1 MPNISNDP
9 EEAQIGKD
17 LGSRDFLADDGLLN
31 DYFEGLEIDADW
43 YSGNPYQ
50 AQVAPSMTVTAVDGG
65 FSGGGFKNN
74 FGNLWMRQQWELNAP
89 ITPGQQYTATS
100 KIVDI
105 YEHRNRTLV
114 NSEVTLWSPEGD
126 AMAVGY
132 HHQSYLLSQSAGM
145 VRLRGPQGQRR
156 SEKVRGSGGRFHRRR
171 PAPHIT

>member
-65 FSGGGFKNN
+65 FSAAASRTILETSGCASS
-74 FGNLWMRQQWELNAP
+74 GNL
-89 ITPGQQYTATS
+89 T
-100 KIVDI
+100 
-105 YEHRNRTLV
+105 
-114 NSEVTLWSPEGD
+114 
-126 AMAVGY
+126 
-132 HHQSYLLSQSAGM
+132 
-145 VRLRGPQGQRR
+145 
-156 SEKVRGSGGRFHRRR
+156 R
-171 PAPHIT
+171 P